1 MFTGIVE
8 QVGRVTHAAE
18 QNGNLTL
25 TIAPAE
31 MWPDL
36 SPGESIACGGACLT
50 VTGWDERGFTVD
62 LSRETVAKTA
72 PNWAPGRELNLER
85 AMTAQARF
93 GGHIVSGHV
102 DGVGEIL
109 EVREEPG
116 AYTMRVRAPQ
126 GLARY
131 LTPKGSV
138 TVDGVS
144 LTLVD
149 VGGPAGSRPEWPAEE
164 FTLWL
169 VPHTLEVTTLRH
181 WQAGTRVNLE
191 ADQVAKYVERLL
203 AVGGRLASGGPAGED
218 AGRGPSSAPGPLD
231 PPIPTTGGQP

>member
-1 MFTGIVE
+1 MFTGIIE
-8 QVGRVTHAAE
+8 QLGRVTHAAE

-25 TIAPAE
+25 TIAPAQ

-36 SPGESIACGGACLT
+36 QMGESIACCGTCLT
-50 VTGWDERGFTVD
+50 VTGWDAQGFTVD

-72 PNWAPGRELNLER
+72 PHWEVGQELNLER
-85 AMTAQARF
+85 AMLASTRF

-116 AYTMRVRAPQ
+116 AYTMRVRAP
-126 GLARY
+126 GPLAKY
-131 LTPKGSV
+131 LTPKGSI

-169 VPHTLEVTTLRH
+169 VPHTLEVTTLKG

-203 AVGGRLASGGPAGED
+203 AV
-218 AGRGPSSAPGPLD
+218 RG
-231 PPIPTTGGQP
+231 

>member
-1 MFTGIVE
+1 MFTGIIE
-8 QVGRVTHAAE
+8 QTGRVTHAAE

-25 TIAPAE
+25 RIAPAQ

-36 SPGESIACGGACLT
+36 ALGESIACCGTCLT
-50 VTGWDERGFTVD
+50 VTGWDDQSFSVD
-62 LSRETVAKTA
+62 LSQETLAKTA
-72 PNWAPGRELNLER
+72 DHWQVGHEINLER
-85 AMTAQARF
+85 AMLASTRF

-109 EVREEPG
+109 EVSPEAG
-116 AYTMRVRAPQ
+116 AYTMRVRAPKP
-126 GLARY
+126 LARY
-131 LTPKGSV
+131 LTPKGSI

-149 VGGPAGSRPEWPAEE
+149 VGGPAGSRSEWPAEE

-169 VPHTLEVTTLRH
+169 VPHTLEVTTLKH
-181 WQAGTRVNLE
+181 WRSGARVNLE

-203 AVGGRLASGGPAGED
+203 ALKGAEAN
-218 AGRGPSSAPGPLD
+218 A
-231 PPIPTTGGQP
+231 